1 MLGSFLFDHHLLK
14 YTGKKKKRVERIKIW
29 ITLMLNEVLHKRM
42 CNKRIELLTLLLA
55 IPASNADKF
64 DKIKGNKFVEAPPI
78 YARLYQK

>member
-1 MLGSFLFDHHLLK
+1 
-14 YTGKKKKRVERIKIW
+14 
-29 ITLMLNEVLHKRM
+29 MLNEVLHKRM

-78 YARLYQK
+78 YARLHQK